1 MKEILL
7 EGKVKTVWSTDLLGE
22 VIVEYHDKVTA
33 GNGRKVDFPEGKGEV
48 CCQISSIL
56 FEKLQQAGVNTHYIK
71 LETPTR
77 MRCKKVG
84 IVPIEVIV
92 RNVAAGS
99 LCRQTYLREGIALN
113 PPLVEF
119 YLKDDDKD
127 DKRIVLMGKGCVDRG
142 DGKMDRK
149 EYAPEG
155 TAETVEDAEKALH
168 EKAMQKGEYLSQ
180 RLEERVLPVVDGT
193 KFAKKE

>member
-1 MKEILL
+1 MEYKQVLVHTGATVTSSFGDCEGYLVIL
-7 EGKVKTVWSTDLLGE
+7 EGKDPEDMETIYSFYPVE
-22 VIVEYHDKVTA
+22 VDH
-33 GNGRKVDFPEGKGEV
+33 F
-48 CCQISSIL
+48 
-56 FEKLQQAGVNTHYIK
+56 
-71 LETPTR
+71 
-77 MRCKKVG
+77 
-84 IVPIEVIV
+84 
-92 RNVAAGS
+92 
-99 LCRQTYLREGIALN
+99 
-113 PPLVEF
+113 
-119 YLKDDDKD
+119 KDDDKD